1 MNTKCYTVIT
11 FAPVQGFIEKSR
23 KLRDLYGSSF
33 LLSYLACAI
42 CNAAAKN
49 NDCSVVSPAL
59 INVTQGTP
67 NQIIIAG
74 DFPKTTAEEV
84 FNTAWQTVVEV
95 CRRYIEKE
103 LTTFELNTFTY
114 TFTYTWQR
122 QWNTWSNYA
131 WEFFWTQSTEEELN
145 QEKADGITE
154 KDVTLIT
161 HARRKLN
168 QIKTQRNWTAINW
181 QGESSTL
188 SGTEAIAY
196 PRMTDKS
203 HPLYP
208 NYELLSQKPEKAIV
222 DPTEQL
228 SIPELIKLFYEH
240 LSDKLG
246 EAIVDPTERLSI
258 PELIKRLITLDT
270 VAKQLNIAETDIPS
284 VEFPSSFV
292 ELNRFEN
299 NLWTGWFQGD
309 GDKIGEYLRQLRDQD
324 KDEAESLKAFSEAMM
339 EWGKNLKYYLPPSQ
353 EERVKRK
360 NLDAT
365 DGRIIY
371 AGGDDF
377 LGVLYRNDNH
387 LELKSQ
393 DCLNWFYQFP
403 EIWRKHKQEI
413 TVSVGLVW
421 AGPGVPQ
428 RDILQHCRD
437 AEKSAKKK
445 GRDRLALRILFNS
458 GNYLEW
464 VCPWWCLQTFL
475 EGYQD
480 REGDTL
486 ASLKKKQNGKKKT
499 PNWTHFYNDVATLE
513 SRHAFEGEN
522 QIALGLFEIYFGKEN
537 RQCLETHLWDTSDID
552 NKTQTGILGN
562 QPHAEEK
569 QNIKALN
576 NWVINL
582 AKVGFHLSS

>member
-1 MNTKCYTVIT
+1 MNPKRYTVIT
-11 FAPVQGFIEKSR
+11 FAPVQSFIEKSR

-42 CNAAAKN
+42 CREATNNKN
-49 NDCSVVSPAL
+49 KCKVISPAI

-95 CRRYIEKE
+95 CRQYIEKE
-103 LTTFELNTFTY
+103 LN

-122 QWNTWSNYA
+122 QWNAWSNYA
-131 WEFFWTQSTEEELN
+131 WEFFWEQSTEEELN

-203 HPLYP
+203 HPLKSSMAEQREDINQFY
-208 NYELLSQKPEKAIV
+208 
-222 DPTEQL
+222 EQL
-228 SIPELIKLFYEH
+228 SK
-240 LSDKLG
+240 KLG
-246 EAIVDPTERLSI
+246 EAILDSTERLSI
-258 PELIKRLITLDT
+258 PELIKRLITLN
-270 VAKQLNIAETDIPS
+270 VIAKQLNLAETDIPS
-284 VEFPSSFV
+284 VEIPESFV
-292 ELNRFEN
+292 DLNRFKN

-309 GDKIGEYLRQLRDQD
+309 GDKIGEYLRKLRDQGE
-324 KDEAESLKAFSEAMM
+324 DEAKSLNTFSAAMM
-339 EWGKNLKYYLPPSQ
+339 KWGKNLKYYLPPSQ
-353 EERVKRK
+353 EERVKRQ
-360 NLDAT
+360 NLDAA

-377 LGVLYRNDNH
+377 LGVLYRDDKAA
-387 LELKSQ
+387 LKPQ
-393 DCLNWFYQFP
+393 ECLNWFYKFP
-403 EIWRKHKQEI
+403 KTWRKHEQEI

-421 AGPGVPQ
+421 TGPGVPQ
-428 RDILQHCRD
+428 RDVLQHCRD

-445 GRDRLALRILFNS
+445 GRDRLAIRILFNS

-464 VCPWWCLQTFL
+464 VCPWWCLQKFL
-475 EGYQD
+475 ESYQD
-480 REGDTL
+480 RDGNTIS
-486 ASLKKKQNGKKKT
+486 SLEAKPNSNNKT

-513 SRHAFEGEN
+513 SRHAFEGQT
-522 QIALGLFEIYFGKEN
+522 QIALGLFEIYFGKAN
-537 RQCLETHLWDTSDID
+537 RQCLEIHLWDASDTD
-552 NKTQTGILGN
+552 NKTKTGILGN
-562 QPHAEEK
+562 QPHDDEK
-569 QNIKALN
+569 LNIKALN

-582 AKVGFHLSS
+582 AKIGFHLSSYSGLQSDEVQPLS

>member
-11 FAPVQGFIEKSR
+11 FAPVQSFIEKSR

-42 CNAAAKN
+42 CREATNTN
-49 NDCSVVSPAL
+49 NKFKVISPAI

-74 DFPKTTAEEV
+74 DFPKAKAEEV

-95 CRRYIEKE
+95 CRQYIEKE
-103 LTTFELNTFTY
+103 LN

-122 QWNTWSNYA
+122 QWNAWSNYA
-131 WEFFWTQSTEEELN
+131 WEFFWEQSTEEELN
-145 QEKADGITE
+145 QEKAEGITE

-203 HPLYP
+203 HPLK
-208 NYELLSQKPEKAIV
+208 SSMA
-222 DPTEQL
+222 EQRED
-228 SIPELIKLFYEH
+228 INQFYER
-240 LSDKLG
+240 LSKKLG
-246 EAIVDPTERLSI
+246 EAILDPTERLSI

-270 VAKQLNIAETDIPS
+270 IAKQLNLAETDIPS
-284 VEFPSSFV
+284 VEIPESFV
-292 ELNRFEN
+292 DLNRFKN
-299 NLWTGWFQGD
+299 HLWTGWFQGD
-309 GDKIGEYLRQLRDQD
+309 GDKIGEYLRKLRDQG
-324 KDEAESLKAFSEAMM
+324 KDEAESLNTFSEAMM
-339 EWGKNLKYYLPPSQ
+339 KWGKNLKYYLPPSQ
-353 EERVKRK
+353 EERVKRQ
-360 NLDAT
+360 NLDAA

-377 LGVLYRNDNH
+377 LGVLYREDQT
-387 LELKSQ
+387 ELKPQ
-393 DCLNWFYQFP
+393 ECLNWFYKFTETWQ
-403 EIWRKHKQEI
+403 KHKQEI

-421 AGPGVPQ
+421 TGPGVPQ
-428 RDILQHCRD
+428 RDVLQHCRD

-445 GRDRLALRILFNS
+445 GRDRLAIRILFNS
-458 GNYLEW
+458 GNHLEW
-464 VCPWWCLQTFL
+464 VCPWWCLQNFL
-475 EGYQD
+475 ESYQD
-480 REGDTL
+480 RDGNTI
-486 ASLKKKQNGKKKT
+486 SPLKEKQNSKNKT

-513 SRHAFEGEN
+513 SRHAFEGQT
-522 QIALGLFEIYFGKEN
+522 QIALGLFEIYFGKAN
-537 RQCLETHLWDTSDID
+537 RKCLEDHRWDASDTD
-552 NKTQTGILGN
+552 NKTKTGILGN
-562 QPHAEEK
+562 QPHDDEK
-569 QNIKALN
+569 LNIKALN

-582 AKVGFHLSS
+582 AKIGFHLSS